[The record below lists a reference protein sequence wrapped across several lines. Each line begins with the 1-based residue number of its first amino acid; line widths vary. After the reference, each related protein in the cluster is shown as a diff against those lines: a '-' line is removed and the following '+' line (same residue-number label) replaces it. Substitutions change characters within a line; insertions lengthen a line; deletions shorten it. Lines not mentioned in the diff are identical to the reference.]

1 MHRAGSRKGPLRAGE
16 LAEAVVL
23 ADLTL
28 VLSILSQVLPF
39 LGGALLVIAIVPMAA
54 IAARN
59 RLRAVMV
66 GAIAASTVGFLV
78 LGTPVV
84 TTVLACAALGAVV
97 GGAARR
103 GWGLGRT
110 VGAAVLFLWPLAAA
124 VIDGFLWL
132 FSANRKLVLVQI
144 RNSWQGARRMLLW
157 LSDHLTSLA
166 AGLNFDP
173 AVRHMDDFVTR
184 FLRYWWLSIPLVVL
198 FLVVATAGLAQRITA
213 PTLRRVRAAFATGG
227 DVGDQD
233 EVGDQENNRE
243 NEDATGKLA
252 PVPVALRNVS
262 VRYPEATDDALRA
275 VSLEVGPAELVA
287 IVGSNGSGKSTLAR
301 VLAGRRP
308 TAGEVVRPGST
319 GLGRPGGTAIVF
331 QRPELQVLG
340 VRVRDDIVWGL
351 PEPRLV
357 DVAAVLDRVG
367 LRSFAERETS
377 TLSGGEL
384 QRLALAAALAR
395 RPQLLISDES
405 TAMVDSIGRQQLV
418 GLLRSMVTDDGIA
431 VVHVT
436 HNPAETDV
444 ADRTIM
450 LEHGR
455 VVPLSERVPSDPIP
469 LPTPGP
475 PARKKDGPL
484 FLLRGVG
491 HEYSR
496 RTPWAHRALSGID
509 LRIDHGE
516 AVLVV
521 GHNGS
526 GKSTLAWVLAGL
538 LHPSEGEARLE
549 GQTLTSV
556 VGQVGVAFQ
565 HARLQ
570 LLRPTV
576 GAEVSAA
583 SGASNLAAWQA
594 LRAVGLDPQDLGP
607 RRVDELSG
615 GQARR
620 VVLAGAIAARPR
632 ALVLDEP
639 FAGLDDHGRAELSAA
654 LVRLRTERGLTLVCV
669 SHDRDLPPALVDREV
684 ELLDGRIAYDG
695 PGREDDHDIAR
706 GNLS

>member
-1 MHRAGSRKGPLRAGE
+1 MHRAGSRRGPLRAGE

-28 VLSILSQVLPF
+28 VLSIVGQVMPF
-39 LGGALLVIAIVPMAA
+39 LGGALLVVAIVPMAA

-59 RLRAVMV
+59 RLRAVVV
-66 GAIAASTVGFLV
+66 GTIAASAVGFLV

-84 TTVLACAALGAVV
+84 VNVISCAALGAVV
-97 GGAARR
+97 GGGARR
-103 GWGLGRT
+103 GWGLART
-110 VGAAVLFLWPLAAA
+110 IGAAALFLWPLAALI
-124 VIDGFLWL
+124 VDGLLWL
-132 FSANRKLVLVQI
+132 FEENRKLVLVQMH
-144 RNSWQGARRMLLW
+144 NSWLGVRRILLW
-157 LSDHLTSLA
+157 VSDHLGSWVWSR
-166 AGLNFDP
+166 LNFDE
-173 AVRHMDDFVTR
+173 AVQRMDHFVNR
-184 FLRYWWLSIPLVVL
+184 FLHYWWLSIPLVLL
-198 FLVVATAGLAQRITA
+198 FLIVATAGLAQRITA
-213 PTLRRVRAAFATGG
+213 PTLRRVRAAFATDGN
-227 DVGDQD
+227 D
-233 EVGDQENNRE
+233 
-243 NEDATGKLA
+243 DAGRDAHSHEPAGPPA
-252 PVPVALRNVS
+252 PVPVLLHNVS
-262 VRYPEATDDALRA
+262 VRYPEADDDALRDVTMA
-275 VSLEVGPAELVA
+275 VEPGELVA
-287 IVGSNGSGKSTLAR
+287 VAGANGSGKSTLAR

-308 TAGEVVRPGST
+308 TAGEVERRGSV

-351 PEPRLV
+351 PEPHNV

-367 LRSFAERETS
+367 LSAFAERETS

-405 TAMVDSIGRQQLV
+405 TAMVDTVGRQQLV
-418 GLLRSMVTDDGIA
+418 SLLRSMVTDDHIA

-436 HNPAETDV
+436 HNAAETAV
-444 ADRTIM
+444 ADRAIT

-455 VVPLSERVPSDPIP
+455 VVPASKRVSPDPAA
-469 LPTPGP
+469 LP
-475 PARKKDGPL
+475 PAATPTRKKHGPL
-484 FLLRGVG
+484 FVLRGVG

-496 RTPWAHRALSGID
+496 RTPWAHRALSDVD
-509 LRIDHGE
+509 LRIDQGE

-538 LHPSEGEARLE
+538 LQPSEGDARIE
-549 GQTLTSV
+549 GDPITSV

-576 GAEVSAA
+576 GAEVAAA
-583 SGASNLAAWQA
+583 SGASNLATWQA
-594 LRAVGLDPQDLGP
+594 LRAVGLDPHDLAP

-654 LVRLRTERGLTLVCV
+654 LVRLRNERGLTLVCV
-669 SHDRDLPPALVDREV
+669 SHDRDLPAVLVDREV
-684 ELLDGRIAYDG
+684 ELVDGRVAYDG